1 MQNYESFCL
10 LYIDN
15 ELAAAERMELEL
27 FMQAH
32 PSLANELAALQQTV
46 LTPETLLFEDK
57 AILYR
62 YDEMEAS
69 LPSSFKQSL
78 YRQEAKVVTGYFT
91 RTSIIR
97 ITSIAAMLLLFIG
110 YQFYFSD
117 RINFNKKEISQNN
130 KGSLKWKDSQDAKGS
145 KDFKDFKGTKDAND
159 LVGGIANNNL
169 ENNALTK
176 YKSKIIEAADPNLF
190 TTNNLP
196 ALKETNFISQE
207 TKTQNNTIEPEVVV
221 SAISSETTNNSD
233 SDPNSAPINDNANTS
248 TNNANILSESP
259 ENYNTINTDEHD
271 RTIYI
276 ANFEIDGDKLRGVTR
291 RINAIF
297 KRNKND
303 KQK

>member
-1 MQNYESFCL
+1 MQNYESYCL

-32 PSLANELAALQQTV
+32 PTLANELAALQQTV

-78 YRQEAKVVTGYFT
+78 YRQEAKVVNRYFT

-117 RINFNKKEISQNN
+117 RININKKEISQNN
-130 KGSLKWKDSQDAKGS
+130 KGSLKWKDSQDS
-145 KDFKDFKGTKDAND
+145 KDAKDANN
-159 LVGGIANNNL
+159 LVGGDANNNL
-169 ENNALTK
+169 ENNALAK

-207 TKTQNNTIEPEVVV
+207 TKTQNNTIEPEIVV
-221 SAISSETTNNSD
+221 SAISSENSSNSD
-233 SDPNSAPINDNANTS
+233 SDPNSAPINDNANNTIK
-248 TNNANILSESP
+248 NANIISETP

-276 ANFEIDGDKLRGVTR
+276 ANFEIDSDKLRGVTR
-291 RINAIF
+291 RINALF

>member
-1 MQNYESFCL
+1 MQNYESYCL

-15 ELAAAERMELEL
+15 ELSAAERMELEL

-32 PSLANELAALQQTV
+32 PTLANELAALQQTV

-78 YRQEAKVVTGYFT
+78 YRQEAKVVTGYLT

-117 RINFNKKEISQNN
+117 RINLNKKEISQNN
-130 KGSLKWKDSQDAKGS
+130 KGGLKWKDSQYS
-145 KDFKDFKGTKDAND
+145 KDAKDAND
-159 LVGGIANNNL
+159 LVGGDANNNL
-169 ENNALTK
+169 ENNALAK
-176 YKSKIIEAADPNLF
+176 YKSKIIEEADPNLF

-233 SDPNSAPINDNANTS
+233 SDPNPTPINDNANT
-248 TNNANILSESP
+248 TINNANIISETP

-291 RINAIF
+291 RINALF
-297 KRNKND
+297 KRNK
-303 KQK
+303 KR

>member
-1 MQNYESFCL
+1 

-32 PSLANELAALQQTV
+32 PTLANELAALQQTV
-46 LTPETLLFEDK
+46 LSPETLLFEDK

-117 RINFNKKEISQNN
+117 RINLNKKEISQNN
-130 KGSLKWKDSQDAKGS
+130 KGGLKWKDSQYAKES
-145 KDFKDFKGTKDAND
+145 KDFKEAKDANN
-159 LVGGIANNNL
+159 LVGGDANNNL
-169 ENNALTK
+169 ENNALAK

-207 TKTQNNTIEPEVVV
+207 TKTQNNTIEPEIVV
-221 SAISSETTNNSD
+221 SAISSENSSNSD
-233 SDPNSAPINDNANTS
+233 SDPNSAPINDNANNTI
-248 TNNANILSESP
+248 NNVNIISETP

>member
-1 MQNYESFCL
+1 MQNYESYCL

-15 ELAAAERMELEL
+15 ELSAAERMELEL

-32 PSLANELAALQQTV
+32 PTLANELAALQQTV

-78 YRQEAKVVTGYFT
+78 YRQEAKVVTGYLT

-117 RINFNKKEISQNN
+117 RINLNKKEISQNN
-130 KGSLKWKDSQDAKGS
+130 KGGLKWKDSQYS
-145 KDFKDFKGTKDAND
+145 KDAKDANN
-159 LVGGIANNNL
+159 LVGGDANNNL
-169 ENNALTK
+169 ENNALAK
-176 YKSKIIEAADPNLF
+176 YKSKIIEEADPNLF

-233 SDPNSAPINDNANTS
+233 SDPNPTPINDNANT
-248 TNNANILSESP
+248 TINNANIISETP

-291 RINAIF
+291 RINALF
-297 KRNKND
+297 KRNK
-303 KQK
+303 KR

>member
-1 MQNYESFCL
+1 MQNYESYCL

-15 ELAAAERMELEL
+15 ELSAAERMELEL

-32 PSLANELAALQQTV
+32 PTLANELAALQQTV

-117 RINFNKKEISQNN
+117 RINLNKKEISQNN
-130 KGSLKWKDSQDAKGS
+130 KGGLKWKDSQYSKDAKES
-145 KDFKDFKGTKDAND
+145 KDFKGTKDAND
-159 LVGGIANNNL
+159 LVGGDANNNL

-207 TKTQNNTIEPEVVV
+207 TKTQNNTIEPEIVV
-221 SAISSETTNNSD
+221 SAISSETTYNSD
-233 SDPNSAPINDNANTS
+233 SDPNSAPINDNANT
-248 TNNANILSESP
+248 TINNANIISETP

>member
-1 MQNYESFCL
+1 MKINMQNYESYCL

-32 PSLANELAALQQTV
+32 PTLANELAALQQTV

-78 YRQEAKVVTGYFT
+78 YRQEAKVVNRYFT

-117 RINFNKKEISQNN
+117 RININKKEISQNN
-130 KGSLKWKDSQDAKGS
+130 KGSLKWKDSQDS
-145 KDFKDFKGTKDAND
+145 KDAKDANN
-159 LVGGIANNNL
+159 LVGGDANNNL
-169 ENNALTK
+169 ENNALAK

-207 TKTQNNTIEPEVVV
+207 TKTQNNTIEPEIVV
-221 SAISSETTNNSD
+221 SAISSENSSNSD
-233 SDPNSAPINDNANTS
+233 SDPNSAPINDNANNTIK
-248 TNNANILSESP
+248 NANIISETP

-276 ANFEIDGDKLRGVTR
+276 ANFEIDSDKLRGVTR
-291 RINAIF
+291 RINALF

>member
-1 MQNYESFCL
+1 MQNYESYCL

-32 PSLANELAALQQTV
+32 PTLANELAALQQTV

-78 YRQEAKVVTGYFT
+78 YRQEAKVVNRYFT

-117 RINFNKKEISQNN
+117 RININKKEISQNN
-130 KGSLKWKDSQDAKGS
+130 KGSLKWKDSQDS
-145 KDFKDFKGTKDAND
+145 KDAKDANN
-159 LVGGIANNNL
+159 LVGGDANNNL
-169 ENNALTK
+169 ENNALAK

-207 TKTQNNTIEPEVVV
+207 TKTQNNTIEPEIVV
-221 SAISSETTNNSD
+221 SAISSENSSNSD
-233 SDPNSAPINDNANTS
+233 SDPNSAPINDNANNTIK
-248 TNNANILSESP
+248 NANIISETP

-291 RINAIF
+291 RINALF